1 MPQRFSLDRGR
12 ARSYYAAIVLVG
24 FLAACRSAPAPLVPA
39 GMPPLAVGTVAG
51 WARAVRPAQPTR
63 YDLRWRFTT
72 QQGSA
77 AGRAVVRYQ
86 APDTLRFD
94 YRAPLGRSGAALFVG
109 QEAVWAQ
116 PADELRA
123 MVPAA
128 LLFWAGMGLPLDPPA
143 GALVTGLER
152 DGTRSWRQ
160 ADAGDALDVVWRAV
174 PGIQAF
180 TPPPGYALAMKMA
193 AARSPLGAREVDD
206 IRFLLRSMNLTT
218 APAALAVVTRY
229 FAERYLPSEAPAL
242 LSRLLSE

>member
-1 MPQRFSLDRGR
+1 MPQRFSLDRER

-24 FLAACRSAPAPLVPA
+24 FLAACRPAPAPLVPA
-39 GMPPLAVGTVAG
+39 GMPPLAPGTVAG

-174 PGIQAF
+174 PGILQAEYRQGDRIVGLAEVQYDSTGHPVTAELRF
-180 TPPPGYALAMKMA
+180 PGE
-193 AARSPLGAREVDD
+193 AARLTF
-206 IRFLLRSMNLTT
+206 RFEAVETVAAF
-218 APAALAVVTRY
+218 APETWR
-229 FAERYLPSEAPAL
+229 RP
-242 LSRLLSE
+242 